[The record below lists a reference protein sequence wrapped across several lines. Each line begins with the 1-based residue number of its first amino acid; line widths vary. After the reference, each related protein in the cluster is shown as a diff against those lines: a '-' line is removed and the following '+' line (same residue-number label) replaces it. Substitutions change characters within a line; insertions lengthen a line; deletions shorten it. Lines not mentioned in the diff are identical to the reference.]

1 MLRWYPLFYIICICA
16 LSFLSILACYPKKAS
31 NADAKSNS
39 IEKLVE
45 EKTSDRR
52 ATLQLAEKGEQ
63 TDSAKQ
69 AEERESKV
77 FFSQSFVERSAP
89 DDFKIGP
96 LEDYFS
102 KNAETRKILSR
113 VDLFCLALT
122 MNELKEDLLVE
133 QNRSLLV
140 ESLQY
145 YLRRE
150 IVPGDYRIGL
160 VHINEDGSSHVP
172 VRFLSNRGV
181 SEGDIYL
188 IKRENTWL
196 IADIQVDLQRLEQ
209 EYVRS
214 KEEFVPASYDLLFN
228 STF

>member
-1 MLRWYPLFYIICICA
+1 M
-16 LSFLSILACYPKKAS
+16 LACYPKKTS
-31 NADAKSNS
+31 SSDDKSNS
-39 IEKLVE
+39 NESSVGEKAGN
-45 EKTSDRR
+45 SR

-63 TDSAKQ
+63 KNSAIQ
-69 AEERESKV
+69 VSERESKV
-77 FFSQSFVERSAP
+77 FFSQSFVKRSVP

-96 LEDYFS
+96 LEDYYS
-102 KNAETRKILSR
+102 KNAERRAILSQ

-122 MNELKEDLLVE
+122 KNELKDNLLDA

-140 ESLQY
+140 ESLRH
-145 YLRRE
+145 YLKRE

-160 VHINEDGSSHVP
+160 IQINEDGSSHVP
-172 VRFLSNRGV
+172 VRLFSNRGV

-188 IKRENTWL
+188 EKREKTWL
-196 IADIQVDLQRLEQ
+196 ITDIQVDLQRLEQ
-209 EYVRS
+209 EYVRG